1 MKVLASII
9 FFLGLA
15 SSLLASGSLVTY
27 SVDGKE
33 YEGYYISP
41 SKNSPLVL
49 IVHDWDGMN
58 EYEMKRAQML
68 NDLGYAAFAVD
79 LFGKGVKPQT
89 VDEKKAITASLYK
102 DRAKMRTLLDAGLK
116 TAKDKGANVA
126 NAVGIGYCF
135 GGTALLEMARSGS
148 DLKGFA
154 IFHGGLATP
163 EGQDYKKTKGD
174 IIIFH
179 GSADTSVSL
188 AEFAGLIGELETTKI
203 KHEAISYSGAPHAFS
218 AFGTERYRE
227 DADRK
232 SWARFLEHLKET
244 LR

>member
-218 AFGTERYRE
+218 VFGTERYKE

-232 SWARFLEHLKET
+232 SWDRFVGYLKET
-244 LR
+244 LH

>member
-41 SKNSPLVL
+41 SKNAPLVL

-89 VDEKKAITASLYK
+89 VDEKKAITGALYK
-102 DRAKMRTLLDAGLK
+102 DRAKMRTLLDAGFK

-135 GGTALLEMARSGS
+135 GGTALLEMARSGA
-148 DLKGFA
+148 DLKGFV

-174 IIIFH
+174 IVIVH
-179 GSADTSVSL
+179 GSADTAVPLSD
-188 AEFAGLIGELETTKI
+188 FAGIIAELEAAKI
-203 KHEAISYSGAPHAFS
+203 KHEATSYSGAPHAFS
-218 AFGTERYRE
+218 VFGAPSYRE
-227 DADRK
+227 DADKK
-232 SWARFLEHLKET
+232 SWARLVVFLKET
-244 LR
+244 LH

>member
-41 SKNSPLVL
+41 SKNAPLVL

-58 EYEMKRAQML
+58 EYEMKRAKML

-89 VDEKKAITASLYK
+89 VDEKKAITGALYK

-135 GGTALLEMARSGS
+135 GGTALLEMARSGAEM
-148 DLKGFA
+148 KGFA
-154 IFHGGLATP
+154 IFHGNLATP
-163 EGQDYKKTKGD
+163 EGQDYKKAKGD
-174 IIIFH
+174 FIVFH
-179 GSADTSVSL
+179 GSADASVSL
-188 AEFAGLIGELETTKI
+188 AEFSGLIGELEATKI

-218 AFGTERYRE
+218 VFGTERYRE

-232 SWARFLEHLKET
+232 SWARFVGYLKET
-244 LR
+244 LH

>member
-1 MKVLASII
+1 MKVLVGII
-9 FFLGLA
+9 FFLGLT

-41 SKNSPLVL
+41 SKNAPLVL

-68 NDLGYAAFAVD
+68 NDLGYAAFAID

-102 DRAKMRTLLDAGLK
+102 DRAKMRTLLDAGFK
-116 TAKDKGANVA
+116 VAKDKGANVA

-135 GGTALLEMARSGS
+135 GGTALLEMARSGAEMR
-148 DLKGFA
+148 GFA
-154 IFHGGLATP
+154 IFHGNLATP
-163 EGQDYKKTKGD
+163 EEQDYKKTKGD

-179 GSADTSVSL
+179 GSADASVSL
-188 AEFAGLIGELETTKI
+188 AEFSGLIGELEATKI

-218 AFGTERYRE
+218 VFGSDRYRE

-232 SWARFLEHLKET
+232 SWARFVGYLKET
-244 LR
+244 LH